1 MGHEKTKDRNTSERK
16 TKEKLQCKTPTPCP
30 PPTPCYNSTTLDLPH
45 PPTICNYNTMDIEF
59 LVQMRQFD
67 ECGSVRNDEIFS
79 LHPGSGASP

>member
-1 MGHEKTKDRNTSERK
+1 MRKQKTETQVKGKPKKNYNVK
-16 TKEKLQCKTPTPCP
+16 PTPCP

-67 ECGSVRNDEIFS
+67 ECGSVRNDEIFN